1 MTDKQRIAFFRLF
14 SRACARQGVAP
25 GEREAWRHA
34 LIREAVPTSGG
45 SLRAVGTGAD
55 CDRLMAAVARLAED
69 HCAAMRWG
77 TAEGR
82 RLAAMAQAAARQ
94 CFEIA
99 QAIPALAER
108 CAPGPVAYLRGAMAQ
123 ASWRDAL
130 HAEDGEWWLDLDAV
144 RLGKLFQML
153 DTHRRRLLRRVPCP
167 LREETPEGALVPMR
181 RAFCLRARY
190 VLTLRALVKTARP
203 PERPRGPLF
212 RVRFVAGGGVG
223 GD

>member
-14 SRACARQGVAP
+14 TRACERQGVAP

-34 LIREAVPTSGG
+34 LIREVCGVG
-45 SLRAVGTGAD
+45 SLRAVGSGAD

-69 HCAAMRWG
+69 HGAAMRWG

-82 RLAAMAQAAARQ
+82 RLAAMAEACARQ

-108 CAPGPVAYLRGAMAQ
+108 CAPGPVAYLRGVMAQ
-123 ASWRDAL
+123 AGWRDAL
-130 HAEDGEWWLDLDAV
+130 HAEDGEWWMDLDAV

-153 DTHRRRLLRRVPCP
+153 DTHRRRLLRRVPCR
-167 LREETPEGALVPMR
+167 LLEARWDGTLAPMR
-181 RAFCLRARY
+181 RGFEIDARY
-190 VLTLRALVKTARP
+190 VVTERGLLKQARP
-203 PERPRGPLF
+203 AERGRGGLF

-223 GD
+223 AD